1 MTKYMKIVMQYG
13 SSTTHVLTV
22 ELPANRNQ
30 HIISLAHMGL
40 AAVMQSRNINVNGHA
55 ENLKK
60 VSDVLKQSEF
70 MQRQSRPAEVEA
82 HSSLFVCGS
91 AICPASDSHVVYG
104 RAFLSVENIK
114 LETSIPA
121 VHIACGNDVSVTC
134 ILQHQTN
141 YRDCKHFLVSGGQCK
156 SLKDLN
162 LGSRGEFRMLWPPYM
177 SHYLRRT
184 NTTNTHKLGFRNAHL
199 CLNNTKHNTTQLFDY
214 VTSQSNDLICI
225 SVFI

>member
-55 ENLKK
+55 ENFKK
-60 VSDVLKQSEF
+60 VSDVLKESEF
-70 MQRQSRPAEVEA
+70 MQGHSRPAEVQA

-156 SLKDLN
+156 SL
-162 LGSRGEFRMLWPPYM
+162 
-177 SHYLRRT
+177 
-184 NTTNTHKLGFRNAHL
+184 TTNTHKLGFRNAHL

-214 VTSQSNDLICI
+214 VTSQSNDLIGI

>member
-55 ENLKK
+55 ENFKK
-60 VSDVLKQSEF
+60 VSDVLKESEF
-70 MQRQSRPAEVEA
+70 MQGHSRPAEVQA